1 MVRLQLWDTA
11 GQERFRSLIP
21 SYINDSQVV
30 VVCYDITSQQS
41 FQNVKSW
48 VEQARQ
54 IRGED
59 ITIIIVGNKIDLA
72 EKRQVSTEDGQALA
86 NELSTMFTETSAKV
100 GINVKQLFKDLAA
113 TLPGVDQNKQGA
125 DPQEAAR

>member
-21 SYINDSQVV
+21 SYINDSQVA
-30 VVCYDITSQQS
+30 VVCYDITSRQS
-41 FQNVKSW
+41 FENVKSW

-54 IRGED
+54 IRGEAV
-59 ITIIIVGNKIDLA
+59 TMIIVGNKIDLA

-86 NELSTMFTETSAKV
+86 NELGTMFTETSAKV

-113 TLPGVDQNKQGA
+113 TLPGVDQRSASN
-125 DPQEAAR
+125 DP